1 VPRDPR
7 ESARRFWNNDW
18 VRLVVLTLYY
28 LAIIAGLIALYGGN
42 TYTPPP
48 FVYQAF

>member
-1 VPRDPR
+1 MRRDPR
-7 ESARRFWNNDW
+7 ESARLAWDNDW
-18 VRLVVLTLYY
+18 VRLVVLTAYY
-28 LAIIAGLIALYGGN
+28 LAIIVGLILLYGGN